1 MVDGPLSA
9 WLKPIMQAFTPSSWR
24 QTSRDA
30 DSLNRFLSD
39 IQRYPPLTTE
49 AEVAAFTAL
58 RAGDTRQRDRLAR
71 HNQRFLLS
79 VAKLY
84 YKKEGALTLGDLVQ
98 FGNEGLLVAID
109 RFDVSLGFKF
119 ISFAVKWI
127 RKYITQE
134 MARHSEQITL
144 PPHLYFAQLKE
155 RRLQERHL
163 TATGEHLS
171 EELLEAELDE
181 KECSMLR
188 NARLAARVS
197 FSLDGPDW
205 GGRAD
210 GLSTHETIGDALV
223 EHASDE
229 QAHQHTQLRRAL
241 GQLSERDAA
250 VVRALYGI
258 DGETQD
264 RKAIQQQLGIS
275 KAGVE
280 LAHKRGLAA
289 LRGLLGNHS

>member
-1 MVDGPLSA
+1 
-9 WLKPIMQAFTPSSWR
+9 MQAFTPSSWR
-24 QTSRDA
+24 QTTRDT

-39 IQRYPPLTTE
+39 IQRYQPLSAE

-58 RAGDTRQRDRLAR
+58 RAGDTRERDRLAR

-84 YKKEGALTLGDLVQ
+84 HKKDGALTLGDLIQ

-109 RFDVSLGFKF
+109 RFDVTLGFKF

-134 MARHSEQITL
+134 MARHSEQITV

-163 TATGEHLS
+163 TATGEQLS
-171 EELLEAELDE
+171 EESLEAGLDE

-188 NARLAARVS
+188 NARVAARVS
-197 FSLDGPDW
+197 FSLDGPSAGWD
-205 GGRAD
+205 G
-210 GLSTHETIGDALV
+210 GLSPHETIGDDLA
-223 EHASDE
+223 EHVTDE
-229 QAHQHTQLRRAL
+229 QTHQHSQLRRAL
-241 GQLSERDAA
+241 NLLTARDAA

-258 DGETQD
+258 DTEPLD
-264 RKAIQQQLGIS
+264 RPAIQVRLGLS

-280 LAHKRGLAA
+280 LAHKRGLTA
-289 LRGLLGNHS
+289 LRSLLENQS